1 MSSLL
6 LSSEDH
12 KESLMK
18 VLGISHVTKD
28 ITVDQFD
35 GVVANITTGSCLGFS
50 DDKLPLKGRDHNKA
64 LHISMKCVDKIL
76 SRV

>member
-6 LSSEDH
+6 LSLEDH

-35 GVVANITTGSCLGFS
+35 GVVANITNGNCLGFS
-50 DDKLPLKGRDHNKA
+50 DDKLPLKGRAHNRA
-64 LHISMKCVDKIL
+64 LHISIKCVDKLL

>member
-1 MSSLL
+1 M
-6 LSSEDH
+6 
-12 KESLMK
+12 
-18 VLGISHVTKD
+18 TKD

-35 GVVANITTGSCLGFS
+35 GVVANIITGSCLGFS
-50 DDKLPLKGRDHNKA
+50 DDKLPLKGRYHNKD